1 MAPGRYCL
9 DWWCVSL
16 LLSGVVYAQ
25 WTCNQFWNLWGCGL
39 VLWAAT
45 PTSIHQGYLSGEAF
59 ASRPPGGVVPGLPF
73 LFLVL
78 WACFCNFQLSYHP
91 FPGPLT
97 LFLAFFLCNR
107 VHSSSEFDTSFCHT
121 EAASSPLSY
130 QEVDLYSGVTVWL
143 GIELHI
149 GHNFLR
155 GDCGLVCSPC
165 SEQDCP
171 CTQLWISTFSSRVC
185 GDTTWCCLG
194 RIDQTVPALPVDT
207 DLFKHSP
214 NCIPFYEEKAHCICD
229 S

>member
-25 WTCNQFWNLWGCGL
+25 WTCNQFCYLWGCGL

-59 ASRPPGGVVPGLPF
+59 ASRPPGGVVLGLPF
-73 LFLVL
+73 LFFVL

-97 LFLAFFLCNR
+97 LFLAFFLCNG
-107 VHSSSEFDTSFCHT
+107 VHSFSEFDASFCHT
-121 EAASSPLSY
+121 EAASSPPSY

-143 GIELHI
+143 GIDYTLGIISSEETVVLSACLVVNKTVLVP
-149 GHNFLR
+149 NF
-155 GDCGLVCSPC
+155 GSP
-165 SEQDCP
+165 
-171 CTQLWISTFSSRVC
+171 
-185 GDTTWCCLG
+185 
-194 RIDQTVPALPVDT
+194 
-207 DLFKHSP
+207 HSP
-214 NCIPFYEEKAHCICD
+214 LECVVTPHDAVWVE
-229 S
+229 